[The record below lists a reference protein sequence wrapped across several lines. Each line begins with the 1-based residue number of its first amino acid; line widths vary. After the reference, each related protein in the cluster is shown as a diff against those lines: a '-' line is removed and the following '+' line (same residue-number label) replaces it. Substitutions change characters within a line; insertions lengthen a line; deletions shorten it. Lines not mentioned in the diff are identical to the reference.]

1 MRVSV
6 GPLSYTQYHSI
17 IVVHNRE
24 IEMSIIDVA
33 SNILEQ
39 GAICDNCLGR
49 QFAKLATG
57 LTNKKRGIAIKKV
70 LMMFADQ
77 KSKEGEDSL
86 QKMLESHAD
95 KRCWVCNGLF
105 ENLDIWVRLAVDK
118 LSDYQYDTFLV
129 GTRISG
135 LLAENEEILWAESR
149 IVYAEPLKSE
159 LNREVGKLI
168 YAETAKEVDF
178 ERPEVVVMLD
188 IAEERV
194 ELDINSL
201 FIHGRYKKLVRGIPQ
216 TKWPCRECDGEG
228 CEHCNYIGKMYNESV
243 EELIKGPVIDISGGI
258 DMVFHGA
265 GREDIDA
272 LMLGKGRPF
281 VLEVKRPL
289 RRHFDLVHLK
299 DDINKCAKDKVEVS
313 DLNFVNKEVVGDIK
327 ANTTDKVYRLK
338 ITFKDVISREK
349 LKVALDELSGSIIKQ
364 RTPTRVAHRR
374 ADKIRKRAV
383 HSVELEDMGD
393 NSATI
398 QVHCGGGLYVKELI
412 SSDAG
417 RTKPSLYELLG
428 VDVQVVEL
436 DVIEIKE

>member
-1 MRVSV
+1 M
-6 GPLSYTQYHSI
+6 
-17 IVVHNRE
+17 
-24 IEMSIIDVA
+24 IDMA
-33 SNILEQ
+33 IKILEQ
-39 GAICDNCLGR
+39 GPICYNCLGR

-57 LTNKKRGIAIKKV
+57 LTNKERGIAIKRA

-86 QKMLESHAD
+86 QKRLESHTG

-105 ENLDIWVRLAVDK
+105 ENLGVWARLATDK
-118 LSDYQYDTFLV
+118 LSDHQYDTFLV
-129 GTRISG
+129 GTRVSG
-135 LLAENEEILWAESR
+135 LLAENEEILWAESGV
-149 IVYAEPLKSE
+149 VYAEPLKSE

-178 ERPEVVVMLD
+178 ERPDIVVMLD
-188 IAEERV
+188 IVENKV
-194 ELDINSL
+194 ELDVNSL
-201 FIHGRYKKLVRGIPQ
+201 FIYGRYKKLVRGIPQ

-228 CEHCNYIGKMYNESV
+228 CEHCNYLGKMYKESV
-243 EELIKGPVIDISGGI
+243 EELIKGPVIELSGGI

-272 LMLGKGRPF
+272 LMLGRGRPF

-299 DDINKCAKDKVEVS
+299 DDINNCAKDKVEVS
-313 DLNFVNKEVVGDIK
+313 DLIFVTKDVVEDIK

-338 ITFKDVISREK
+338 ITFKGVISREK
-349 LKVALDELSGSIIKQ
+349 LKVALDQLSGSIIKQ

-374 ADKIRKRAV
+374 ADKLRKRTV
-383 HSVELEDMGD
+383 HSVELEDMSD

-398 QVHCGGGLYVKELI
+398 QVHCVGGLYVKELI
-412 SSDAG
+412 SGDAG
-417 RTKPSLYELLG
+417 KTKPSLSELLG
-428 VDVQVVEL
+428 VDVHMVEL